1 MNDNLIVDCQN
12 RLEFV
17 RSAADAAKRVGDTMV
32 FEDLC
37 SIIWHLEAELLF
49 ERRRRACYLI

>member
-12 RLEFV
+12 RLESV

-37 SIIWHLEAELLF
+37 SVIWCLEAELLF
-49 ERRRRACYLI
+49 ERRRRAWMI

>member
-12 RLEFV
+12 RLESV
-17 RSAADAAKRVGDTMV
+17 RSAADAAKRDGDTMV

-37 SIIWHLEAELLF
+37 SVIWHLEAELLF
-49 ERRRRACYLI
+49 ERRRRVWMI

>member
-37 SIIWHLEAELLF
+37 SIIWFLEAELLF
-49 ERRRRACYLI
+49 ERRRRAWMV

>member
-1 MNDNLIVDCQN
+1 MTDNLIVDCQN
-12 RLEFV
+12 RLESA
-17 RSAADAAKRVGDTMV
+17 RSAANKAKCDGDTIV
-32 FEDLC
+32 YEDLC

>member
-12 RLEFV
+12 RLESV
-17 RSAADAAKRVGDTMV
+17 RSADDAARRDGDTTV

-37 SIIWHLEAELLF
+37 SVIWCLEAELLF
-49 ERRRRACYLI
+49 ERRRRAWMV